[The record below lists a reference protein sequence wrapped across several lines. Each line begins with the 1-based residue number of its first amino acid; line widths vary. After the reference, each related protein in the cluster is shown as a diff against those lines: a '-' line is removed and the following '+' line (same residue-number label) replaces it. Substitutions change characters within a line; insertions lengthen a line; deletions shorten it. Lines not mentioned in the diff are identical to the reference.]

1 MLIKII
7 VIASILALGVFM
19 FSSEIN
25 GLFPNISS
33 NVIEPMKE
41 DANNLGIKTT
51 KTVENS
57 LDSSVKVMDETSDKI
72 SSQINSAKES
82 SKDLLS
88 EKISQINPVKSIDDI
103 FKKPTDELATQS
115 TTPTTQSTTPT
126 TQSTNLPNT
135 DSSIESDYPHVVYE
149 KLDLFM
155 IQQSNGDVL
164 LQYSDATGNT
174 KSTNVVIR
182 TSENEIFSGTFF
194 TSNFKTVIND
204 VSRTSYYV
212 DITVE
217 HNDYGTVT
225 SSIFNSADS
234 IDSEITGEFYQP

>member
-1 MLIKII
+1 ML
-7 VIASILALGVFM
+7 
-19 FSSEIN
+19 SSEIN
-25 GLFPNISS
+25 GVFPNISS
-33 NVIEPMKE
+33 NVIEPMRE

-51 KTVENS
+51 ESIENG
-57 LDSSVKVMDETSDKI
+57 LDSSAKIMDEASDKI
-72 SSQINSAKES
+72 GSQINSAKES
-82 SKDLLS
+82 SKDLLT
-88 EKISQINPVKSIDDI
+88 EKISQINPAKSIDDI

-115 TTPTTQSTTPT
+115 TTPTTQPTTS
-126 TQSTNLPNT
+126 TQSTNPPNT
-135 DSSIESDYPHVVYE
+135 DSSIEFSYPHVVYE
-149 KLDLFM
+149 KLDLSM

-182 TSENEIFSGTFF
+182 TSEKEIFSGTFF

-217 HNDYGTVT
+217 HKDYGTVT
-225 SSIFNSADS
+225 SSIFDS
-234 IDSEITGEFYQP
+234 IDNIDSEITGEFYQP

>member
-19 FSSEIN
+19 LSSEIN
-25 GLFPNISS
+25 GVFPNISS
-33 NVIEPMKE
+33 NVIEPMRE

-51 KTVENS
+51 ESIENG
-57 LDSSVKVMDETSDKI
+57 LDSSAKIMDEASDKI
-72 SSQINSAKES
+72 GSQINSAKES
-82 SKDLLS
+82 SKDLLT
-88 EKISQINPVKSIDDI
+88 EKISQINPAKSIDDI

-115 TTPTTQSTTPT
+115 ITPTTQPT
-126 TQSTNLPNT
+126 NPPNT
-135 DSSIESDYPHVVYE
+135 DSSIESNYPHVVYE
-149 KLDLFM
+149 KLDLSM

-182 TSENEIFSGTFF
+182 TSEKEIFSGTFF

-217 HNDYGTVT
+217 HKDYGTVT
-225 SSIFNSADS
+225 SSIFNSVDS

>member
-25 GLFPNISS
+25 GIFPNISS
-33 NVIEPMKE
+33 NVIEPMKD

-51 KTVENS
+51 ESIENG
-57 LDSSVKVMDETSDKI
+57 LDSSAKIMDETSGKI
-72 SSQINSAKES
+72 SGQINSAKES
-82 SKDLLS
+82 SKDLLT
-88 EKISQINPVKSIDDI
+88 EKISQINPAKSIDDI

-115 TTPTTQSTTPT
+115 TNP
-126 TQSTNLPNT
+126 PNT
-135 DSSIESDYPHVVYE
+135 NSNIESNYPHVVYE
-149 KLDLFM
+149 KLDLSM

-182 TSENEIFSGTFF
+182 TSEKEIFSGTFF

-217 HNDYGTVT
+217 HKDYGTVT
-225 SSIFNSADS
+225 SSIFNSIDN

>member
-33 NVIEPMKE
+33 NVIEPMK
-41 DANNLGIKTT
+41 DDVNNFGIKTT

-115 TTPTTQSTTPT
+115 TTTQPTNP
-126 TQSTNLPNT
+126 PNT
-135 DSSIESDYPHVVYE
+135 DSSIESNYIPHIVYE
-149 KLDLFM
+149 KLDLSM

-182 TSENEIFSGTFF
+182 TSEKEIFSGTFF

-217 HNDYGTVT
+217 HKDYGTVT
-225 SSIFNSADS
+225 SSIFNSIDN

>member
-25 GLFPNISS
+25 GIFPNISS
-33 NVIEPMKE
+33 NVIEPMRE

-51 KTVENS
+51 ESIENG
-57 LDSSVKVMDETSDKI
+57 LDSSAKIMDEASDKI
-72 SSQINSAKES
+72 GSQINSAKES
-82 SKDLLS
+82 SKDLLT
-88 EKISQINPVKSIDDI
+88 EKISQINPAKSIDDI

-115 TTPTTQSTTPT
+115 TTPTTQPTTS
-126 TQSTNLPNT
+126 TQSTNPPNT
-135 DSSIESDYPHVVYE
+135 DSSIESSYPHVVYE
-149 KLDLFM
+149 KLDLSM

-182 TSENEIFSGTFF
+182 TSEKEIFSGTFF

-217 HNDYGTVT
+217 HKDYGTVT
-225 SSIFNSADS
+225 SSIFNSVDS

>member
-1 MLIKII
+1 
-7 VIASILALGVFM
+7 M

-41 DANNLGIKTT
+41 NANSLGIKTT
-51 KTVENS
+51 KTVETS

-103 FKKPTDELATQS
+103 FKKPADEFATQS
-115 TTPTTQSTTPT
+115 ITPTTQPT
-126 TQSTNLPNT
+126 NPPNT
-135 DSSIESDYPHVVYE
+135 DSSIESNYPHVVYE
-149 KLDLFM
+149 KLDLSM

-182 TSENEIFSGTFF
+182 TNEKEIFSGTFF

-217 HNDYGTVT
+217 HKDYGTVT
-225 SSIFNSADS
+225 SSIFNSVDN

>member
-33 NVIEPMKE
+33 NVIEPMK
-41 DANNLGIKTT
+41 DDVNNFGIKTT

-72 SSQINSAKES
+72 SSQINNAKES

-115 TTPTTQSTTPT
+115 TTPTTQST
-126 TQSTNLPNT
+126 NIPNT
-135 DSSIESDYPHVVYE
+135 DSNIESNNPHVIYE
-149 KLDLFM
+149 KLDLSM

-182 TSENEIFSGTFF
+182 TSEKEIFSGTFF

-217 HNDYGTVT
+217 HKDYGTVT
-225 SSIFNSADS
+225 SSIFNSIDS
-234 IDSEITGEFYQP
+234 IDSEVTGEFYQP

>member
-25 GLFPNISS
+25 GIFPNISS
-33 NVIEPMKE
+33 NVIEPMRE

-51 KTVENS
+51 ESIENG
-57 LDSSVKVMDETSDKI
+57 LDSSIKIADETSDKI
-72 SSQINSAKES
+72 GSQINNAKES

-88 EKISQINPVKSIDDI
+88 EKISQINPAKSIDDI

-115 TTPTTQSTTPT
+115 ITPTTQPT
-126 TQSTNLPNT
+126 NPPNT
-135 DSSIESDYPHVVYE
+135 DSSIESNYPHVVYE
-149 KLDLFM
+149 KLDLSM

-182 TSENEIFSGTFF
+182 TSEKEIFSGTFF

-204 VSRTSYYV
+204 ISRTSYYV
-212 DITVE
+212 DITVD
-217 HNDYGTVT
+217 HKDYGTVT
-225 SSIFNSADS
+225 SSIFNSVDS

>member
-1 MLIKII
+1 
-7 VIASILALGVFM
+7 M

-25 GLFPNISS
+25 GIFPNISS
-33 NVIEPMKE
+33 NVIEPMRE

-51 KTVENS
+51 ESIENG
-57 LDSSVKVMDETSDKI
+57 LDSSVKIVDETSDKI
-72 SSQINSAKES
+72 GSQINNAKES
-82 SKDLLS
+82 SKDLLT
-88 EKISQINPVKSIDDI
+88 EKISQINPAKSIDDI

-115 TTPTTQSTTPT
+115 TPTTQPT
-126 TQSTNLPNT
+126 ISTQSTNPPNT
-135 DSSIESDYPHVVYE
+135 DSSIESNYPHVVYE
-149 KLDLFM
+149 KLDLSM

-182 TSENEIFSGTFF
+182 TSEKEIFSGTFF

-217 HNDYGTVT
+217 HKDYGTVT
-225 SSIFNSADS
+225 SSIFNSVDS

>member
-1 MLIKII
+1 
-7 VIASILALGVFM
+7 M

-25 GLFPNISS
+25 GLFPNIAS

-88 EKISQINPVKSIDDI
+88 EKIAQINPVKSIDDI

-115 TTPTTQSTTPT
+115 TTTQPTNP
-126 TQSTNLPNT
+126 PNT
-135 DSSIESDYPHVVYE
+135 DSNTDSNIESNYPHVVYE
-149 KLDLFM
+149 KLDLSM

-182 TSENEIFSGTFF
+182 TSDKEIFSGTFF

-217 HNDYGTVT
+217 HKDYGTVT
-225 SSIFNSADS
+225 SSIFNSVDN

>member
-1 MLIKII
+1 
-7 VIASILALGVFM
+7 M

-51 KTVENS
+51 KSVENS
-57 LDSSVKVMDETSDKI
+57 IDFSVKVVDETSDKI
-72 SSQINSAKES
+72 NSQINSAKES

-88 EKISQINPVKSIDDI
+88 EKTSQINPVKSIDDI
-103 FKKPTDELATQS
+103 FKKPTDELATQP
-115 TTPTTQSTTPT
+115 TTPTTEP
-126 TQSTNLPNT
+126 TNLPNT
-135 DSSIESDYPHVVYE
+135 DSSIESNYPHIVYE
-149 KLDLFM
+149 KLDLSM

-182 TSENEIFSGTFF
+182 TSEKEIFSGIFF

-217 HNDYGTVT
+217 HKDYGTVT
-225 SSIFNSADS
+225 SSIFNSVDS

>member
-1 MLIKII
+1 
-7 VIASILALGVFM
+7 M

-25 GLFPNISS
+25 GIFPNISS
-33 NVIEPMKE
+33 NVIEPMK
-41 DANNLGIKTT
+41 DDVNNLGIKTT

-57 LDSSVKVMDETSDKI
+57 LDSSVKVVDETSDKI

-115 TTPTTQSTTPT
+115 TTTQPTNP
-126 TQSTNLPNT
+126 PNT
-135 DSSIESDYPHVVYE
+135 DSSIESNYIPHIVYE
-149 KLDLFM
+149 KLDLSM

-164 LQYSDATGNT
+164 LQYSDTTGNT
-174 KSTNVVIR
+174 KSTSVVIR
-182 TSENEIFSGTFF
+182 TSEKEIFSGIFF

-225 SSIFNSADS
+225 SSIFNSVDS
-234 IDSEITGEFYQP
+234 IDSEVTGEFYQP

>member
-7 VIASILALGVFM
+7 AIASILALGVFM

-25 GLFPNISS
+25 GIFPNISS
-33 NVIEPMKE
+33 KVIEPMRE

-51 KTVENS
+51 ESIENG
-57 LDSSVKVMDETSDKI
+57 LDSSAKIMDETSGKI
-72 SSQINSAKES
+72 SGQINSAKES
-82 SKDLLS
+82 SKDLLT
-88 EKISQINPVKSIDDI
+88 EKISQINPAKSIDDI

-115 TTPTTQSTTPT
+115 ITPTTQPT
-126 TQSTNLPNT
+126 NPPNT
-135 DSSIESDYPHVVYE
+135 DSSIESNYPHVVYE
-149 KLDLFM
+149 KLDLSM

-182 TSENEIFSGTFF
+182 TSEKEIFSGTFF

-225 SSIFNSADS
+225 SSIFNSVDS
-234 IDSEITGEFYQP
+234 IDSEVTGEFYQP